1 MKHACSRAGGTNAG
15 SSKGPGVHR
24 ACPRTRLLGAAA
36 PRGGGLVGGQ
46 GLMLRVDF
54 REALRWSGAS
64 MCWDLRTRSSGCGAG
79 ENDGLLSHVGC
90 GGTPERWG
98 MG

>member
-36 PRGGGLVGGQ
+36 PRGGGPVGGQ

-54 REALRWSGAS
+54 REALTVVWCFNVLGP
-64 MCWDLRTRSSGCGAG
+64 
-79 ENDGLLSHVGC
+79 ENQAFWLW
-90 GGTPERWG
+90 GGRK
-98 MG
+98 